1 MIDIHTHLLPFVDD
15 GSPDWENSLA
25 LLAEVYRNGTTT
37 MFLTPHYM
45 ATRNYLSTYEQ
56 NKVVFD
62 EFVQLAKERFIPV
75 DLHLGNEIYYR
86 LQSVRE
92 LRDKKI
98 VPLGSTNRVLL
109 EFHETEEL
117 EDLGEAIHNMK
128 ALHLVP
134 IIAHVER
141 YSYVKEKD
149 LTIMHKMGALIQV
162 NASSLLGHGG
172 RVEPHT
178 LLKWIKLGLID
189 FIASDI
195 HVFRKYDMLEAFK
208 LVEKKLG
215 LATAQRVFHNKAIF
229 S

>member
-15 GSPDWENSLA
+15 GSPDWDSSLS
-25 LLAEVYRNGTTT
+25 LLLEAERNGTTT

-56 NKVVFD
+56 NKIVFD
-62 EFVQLAKERFIPV
+62 EFVQKAKERNIRV
-75 DLHLGNEIYYR
+75 ELHLGSEIYYQ
-86 LQSVRE
+86 LQSVRDLKE
-92 LRDKKI
+92 KRV
-98 VPLGSTNRVLL
+98 VPLGKTNRVLL

-128 ALHLVP
+128 TLGFVP

-149 LTIMHKMGALIQV
+149 LSIMHKMGALIQV
-162 NASSLLGHGG
+162 NASSLLGRGG
-172 RVEPHT
+172 RVDVHT
-178 LLKWIKLGLID
+178 LLKWIKLGHID

-195 HVFRKYDMLEAFK
+195 HVFRKNDMAEAYR
-208 LVEKKLG
+208 LIEKKFG
-215 LATAQRVFHNKAIF
+215 VQTAERLFHNNAVF

>member
-15 GSPDWENSLA
+15 GSPDWESSLS
-25 LLAEVYRNGTTT
+25 LLLEAERNGTTA

-56 NKVVFD
+56 NKIVYD
-62 EFVQLAKERFIPV
+62 EFVQKAKERNIRV
-75 DLHLGNEIYYR
+75 ELHLGSEIYYR
-86 LQSVRE
+86 LQSVRDLKE
-92 LRDKKI
+92 KRV

-128 ALHLVP
+128 TLGFVP

-141 YSYVKEKD
+141 YAYVKEKD
-149 LTIMHKMGALIQV
+149 LQIMHKMGALIQV
-162 NASSLLGHGG
+162 NASSLLGKGG
-172 RVEPHT
+172 RVDLHT
-178 LLKWIKLGLID
+178 LFKWIKLGLVD

-195 HVFRKYDMLEAFK
+195 HVFRKNDMAEAYRV
-208 LVEKKLG
+208 VEKKFG
-215 LATAQRVFHNKAIF
+215 TQTAQRLFHNNAVF